1 MSFRIQAGLIAITVA
16 LIGLGGC
23 MSPTVWKGTHEGV
36 RYVIHRDQKLS
47 RIAKTGPFMYD
58 STELTVVVDHGAVS
72 VNGKTLAHVKSGD
85 RLEVTAEGMVTVNGS
100 VIYGG
105 KYGGT
110 GTIQQVGAAQVP

>member
-85 RLEVTAEGMVTVNGS
+85 RLEVTPEGMVTVNGS